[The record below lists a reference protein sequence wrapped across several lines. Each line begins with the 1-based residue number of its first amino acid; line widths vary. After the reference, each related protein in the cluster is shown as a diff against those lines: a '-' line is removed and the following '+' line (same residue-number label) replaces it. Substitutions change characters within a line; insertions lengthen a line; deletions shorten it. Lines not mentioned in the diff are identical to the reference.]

1 VERALINSDDAT
13 EPGRDAKALTAMPS
27 TNQFER
33 AAGALYGLAIGD
45 ALGMPTQ
52 MMTREEVVSVF
63 GTLLVD
69 FEPAP
74 SDHPIAEGMTA
85 GRITD
90 DTEQAM
96 LLATQLIEGE
106 GDVDVRRWA
115 DALIAWEE
123 AMKAKGSLDLLG
135 PSTKRAIAALLDG
148 GSPEEVGSRGDTNGA
163 AMRITPVGISVS
175 TNNLDDLVSSVVM
188 ASRLTHNTSVALAG
202 ASAVAAAVSGGVEGA
217 TMEEMIEL
225 ACDAAVLGSRRGHW
239 IAGADVAV
247 RIRWAIQLVE
257 GLNAEGVVDLL
268 PILVGTSLA
277 TWESVPAAFA
287 VASEFWREPWL
298 ACRVAASLG
307 GDSDTIAAMTGAIVG
322 SLRGCNV
329 FPEKARETVANENE
343 LNLGEMATKLL
354 ALRNRGVV
362 LTA

>member
-1 VERALINSDDAT
+1 MINADDRAKRADES
-13 EPGRDAKALTAMPS
+13 PSLTALSS
-27 TNQFER
+27 TNKFDR

-96 LLATQLIEGE
+96 LLAAQLIEGGGE
-106 GDVDVRRWA
+106 VDVRRWA
-115 DALIAWEE
+115 TALMAWEE
-123 AMKAKGSLDLLG
+123 GMKAKGSLDLLG
-135 PSTKRAIAALLDG
+135 PSTKRAIAALVDG
-148 GSPEEVGSRGDTNGA
+148 GNPEEVGSRGDTNGA
-163 AMRITPVGISVS
+163 AMRITPVGIAVGP
-175 TNNLDDLVSSVVM
+175 LDLEVLVSNVVM

-217 TMEEMIEL
+217 SMEEMIEL
-225 ACDAAVLGSRRGHW
+225 ACEAAAIGSRRGHW

-322 SLRGCNV
+322 SLQGFHV
-329 FPEKARETVANENE
+329 FPAKARETVANENG

-354 ALRNRGVV
+354 ALRNGAGFAA
-362 LTA
+362 T